1 MPADLQ
7 DHDEIEE
14 ALYLLCS
21 RYVEMVSL
29 HSLHSLQYDGESQL
43 GSLMFLIA
51 IVTAVIV
58 TAMPCSFNP
67 PIAVPASGNS

>member
-1 MPADLQ
+1 LPADLQ

-29 HSLHSLQYDGESQL
+29 HSLHSLRYDGESQL
-43 GSLMFLIA
+43 GKPDVSD
-51 IVTAVIV
+51 
-58 TAMPCSFNP
+58 CNCNG
-67 PIAVPASGNS
+67 GNSNGDALQL